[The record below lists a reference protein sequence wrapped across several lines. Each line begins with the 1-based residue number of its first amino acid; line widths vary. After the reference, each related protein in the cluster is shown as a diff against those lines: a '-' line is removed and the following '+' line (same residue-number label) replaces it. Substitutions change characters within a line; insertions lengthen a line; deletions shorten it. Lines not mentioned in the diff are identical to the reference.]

1 MSGEYVVE
9 EVLGDTGCM
18 YRRLVFLS
26 NQNIVQSETRLKKGT
41 SPSYSVKTL
50 HNTNSFCLSCE
61 TNNSSVN
68 HFESVPGTS
77 WY

>member
-50 HNTNSFCLSCE
+50 HNTNSFC
-61 TNNSSVN
+61 
-68 HFESVPGTS
+68 
-77 WY
+77 